1 MYDDKEL
8 AEYRDLIEVP
18 TSFEEGFGWKTVI
31 GAIFIGFLMMPGS
44 MYLQLVLG
52 SGIGPAARWVT
63 IILFAEIAKRSQQDL
78 KQQEIFL
85 LYYMAGAALAS
96 PFQGLL
102 WNQYLVQSDA
112 AVMLGL
118 TDYIPTWVAP
128 GAESQSM
135 LERTFLHRDWMIPIL
150 LLVGSQIIQRIDHFG
165 LGYALYRITSDV
177 EKLPFP
183 MAPVGALG
191 TMALAESQEDKK
203 TGWKWKVFSIGGVTG
218 LAFGGIYVLL
228 PVVSGL
234 IFTEPIRPIP
244 IPWVELTRH
253 TEAILP
259 AVATGIQLDMGLIFI
274 GMVLPF
280 WAVIGGLIGLIITI
294 ILNPILFKNGV
305 LHRWHEGMG
314 TVDTVFAN
322 NFDFYMSFGIGLGLA
337 IGCIGIWSVVKSF
350 RAVAARNNSEKHQNG
365 PGHGNKDV
373 AKKDQPEGGT
383 GKEGHGVNILPKISL
398 RERMGDLFTP
408 PEGRGDFNFWI
419 SIAIYVLST
428 LAYVGLCLWLVP
440 NFPWI
445 FFLAYGFIYTP
456 LISYIT
462 ARMEGIAGQFV
473 SLPLVREASFIAG
486 ARFFGYHGIEIWYAP
501 IPMHNYGETTVHFR
515 QIELTGTSIRGI
527 IKSELVVFPVVMIA
541 SLLFSQFIWQ
551 LAPIPSSSYPYAQ
564 EMWHL
569 QALNTLL
576 MQTSTLEGNSLFYQA
591 LNGGYVLSGLGFGI
605 VTYMVL
611 TFFSLPILLIYGV
624 VRGLGQSTP
633 HGIILEIIG
642 ALLGR
647 YFFLKRY
654 GTKWRQY
661 APVLLAGFSCG
672 MGLTGMFAMG
682 FALILKSLS
691 RLAF

>member
-8 AEYRDLIEVP
+8 KEYRDLLQTP
-18 TSFEEGFGWKTVI
+18 DHFEEGFDWKSIV
-31 GAIFIGFLMMPGS
+31 GAVFIGFLMMPGS
-44 MYLQLVLG
+44 MYLQLVIG

-63 IILFAEIAKRSQQDL
+63 IILFAEIAKRAHTSL
-78 KQQEIFL
+78 RQQEIFL

-102 WNQYLVQSDA
+102 WHQYLVQSDA
-112 AVMLGL
+112 AQMLGL
-118 TDYIPTWVAP
+118 TEYIPTWIAP
-128 GAESQSM
+128 SAASASIA
-135 LERTFLHRDWMIPIL
+135 ERTFFHRDWLIPIL
-150 LLVGSQIIQRIDHFG
+150 LLIGAQIIQRVDRFG

-191 TMALAESQEDKK
+191 TMALAESADEQDK
-203 TGWKWKVFSIGGVTG
+203 GWKWRVFSIGAVVG
-218 LAFGGIYVLL
+218 LGFGGIYVLL

-234 IFTEPIRPIP
+234 IFTEPIHLIP
-244 IPWVELTRH
+244 IPWIELTRH
-253 TEAILP
+253 TEEALP
-259 AVATGIQLDMGLIFI
+259 AVATGIQLDLGLVFI

-280 WAVIGGLIGLIITI
+280 WAVIGGFIGLIITI
-294 ILNPILFKNGV
+294 ALNPILWDKGI
-305 LHRWHEGMG
+305 LHRWHQGMG

-322 NFDFYMSFGIGLGLA
+322 NFDFYMSFGIGLGLS
-337 IGCIGIWSVVKSF
+337 IGLIGIWSVLRSF
-350 RAVAARNNSEKHQNG
+350 RNSSAGSIDLHALFN
-365 PGHGNKDV
+365 P
-373 AKKDQPEGGT
+373 
-383 GKEGHGVNILPKISL
+383 PK
-398 RERMGDLFTP
+398 
-408 PEGRGDFNFWI
+408 GRGDFNFWI
-419 SIAIYVLST
+419 SIGIYFFSTLSYVL
-428 LAYVGLCLWLVP
+428 LCVWLVP

-456 LISYIT
+456 VISYIT

-486 ARFFGYHGIEIWYAP
+486 AKYFGYQGIEIWYAP
-501 IPMHNYGETTVHFR
+501 IPIHNYGEATVGFR
-515 QIELTGTSIRGI
+515 EIELTGTSLRGI
-527 IKSELVVFPVVMIA
+527 IKAELVVFPIVMIS
-541 SLLFSQFIWQ
+541 SLLFSQFIWR
-551 LAPIPSSSYPYAQ
+551 LAPIPSASYPYAQ
-564 EMWHL
+564 ELWHL

-591 LNGGYVLSGLGFGI
+591 LNGSYVASGIGLGLIVYMILSIFG
-605 VTYMVL
+605 
-611 TFFSLPILLIYGV
+611 LPVLLIYGV

-633 HGIILEIIG
+633 HGVLLEVVG

-647 YFFLKRY
+647 FYFHKKY
-654 GTKWRQY
+654 GSMWRQY

-691 RLAF
+691 YMAY